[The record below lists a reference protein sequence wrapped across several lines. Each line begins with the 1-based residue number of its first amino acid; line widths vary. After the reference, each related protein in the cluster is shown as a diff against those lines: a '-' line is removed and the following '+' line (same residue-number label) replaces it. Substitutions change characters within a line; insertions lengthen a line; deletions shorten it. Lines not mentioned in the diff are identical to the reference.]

1 MKCSTLIHTLNK
13 HNLCMILH
21 YDDAAG
27 YELEYQSVASFLKK
41 KVLSLKKV
49 FLDQIHIG
57 YDCLD
62 VS

>member
-1 MKCSTLIHTLNK
+1 
-13 HNLCMILH
+13 MILH

-41 KVLSLKKV
+41 KKVLSLKKV
-49 FLDQIHIG
+49 FLSQIHIG

>member
-1 MKCSTLIHTLNK
+1 
-13 HNLCMILH
+13 MILH

-27 YELEYQSVASFLKK
+27 YELEYQSVASFEE

-49 FLDQIHIG
+49 FLSQIHIG